1 MTLSQWM
8 IRIKNALLYK
18 VGVHFPY
25 NPVRIWSMRHLGYRV
40 GNQVYVAGDLTVTQ
54 NFVYNRGCLEIGDRV
69 SIAPH
74 VIITLVSHANGS
86 CIRKYIPI
94 RRGGE

>member
-1 MTLSQWM
+1 MTLSLWM

-40 GNQVYVAGDLTVTQ
+40 GNQVYVASDLTVTQ
-54 NFVYNRGCLEIGDRV
+54 NFVYNQGCLEIGDRV
-69 SIAPH
+69 S
-74 VIITLVSHANGS
+74 SDNHACFS
-86 CIRKYIPI
+86 CERLLYS
-94 RRGGE
+94 